1 MSAAS
6 LSGIVEPHQAQSR
19 RWSRLIAALALA
31 ALSATWTGC
40 AGAGSAASTD
50 LVPVKPPP
58 LDKAAS
64 EPHQPVTADE
74 DPVAAQARRELE
86 ELQAIHKQKQIQ
98 AFAAGTATPAGP
110 KPPPLSTEKPPPVI
124 VWNDAHG
131 GVSIAGPIHTKIPD
145 SPANTDLS
153 RMPSVLLVEGD
164 EAPSRQAAG
173 RAANPSGTSQPTGSP
188 SSLTANTA
196 PSSDD
201 SAAKPASTGQSFTPT
216 PPPALPSDEAAHL
229 QLLLVQLSRELYQ
242 QAADEDTPLRELI
255 VIAATTMVSS
265 DRPFNPD
272 ALPGLTERERL
283 LLAEMHQFFRDLGE
297 KLKSSGDPEVIPA
310 AVESLRAR
318 LKIEPELQLAN
329 AALASSVEGF
339 GKVRPFEPAKFLA
352 HSEQKVIVYV
362 EVDKFASEANE
373 QGEYVTELAQQ
384 LVIYSDRDGI
394 PVWQE
399 DWQTAVDRT
408 RAKRQDFF
416 MRQIVTLPKALSVG
430 PYHLKVRVRDR
441 KSGAEAEASIPFE
454 MVADPKMAAT
464 VP

>member
-6 LSGIVEPHQAQSR
+6 LSGIVELQQAQSR
-19 RWSRLIAALALA
+19 GWSQLMAALLLA
-31 ALSATWTGC
+31 ALSAAGTGC
-40 AGAGSAASTD
+40 ASPGSAAAND
-50 LVPVKPPP
+50 LAPVKPPP
-58 LDKAAS
+58 LDKTAS
-64 EPHQPVTADE
+64 EPRKPATMDE
-74 DPVAAQARRELE
+74 DPAAAQARRELE
-86 ELQAIHKQKQIQ
+86 ELQAISKQKQIHE
-98 AFAAGTATPAGP
+98 FAAGTPAGGP
-110 KPPPLSTEKPPPVI
+110 KPPPLSAEKPPPVI
-124 VWNDAHG
+124 VWNDANG
-131 GVSIAGPIHTKIPD
+131 GVSIAGPIHTKVPD
-145 SPANTDLS
+145 PHAKTDLS
-153 RMPSVLLVEGD
+153 RMPSVVLVEGD
-164 EAPSRQAAG
+164 EAPSREAG
-173 RAANPSGTSQPTGSP
+173 MRGTTPAGPAQPTGSP
-188 SSLTANTA
+188 LSLTANATA
-196 PSSDD
+196 A
-201 SAAKPASTGQSFTPT
+201 SAKTTPTDAASGQGFVPT
-216 PPPALPSDEAAHL
+216 PPPALPSDDAGHL

-272 ALPGLTERERL
+272 ALPGLTERERQ
-283 LLAEMHQFFRDLGE
+283 LLAEMHQFFLDLGE
-297 KLKSSGDPEVIPA
+297 KLKTSGDPEVIPA

-318 LKIEPELQLAN
+318 LKVEPELQLAN

-339 GKVRPFEPAKFLA
+339 GKMRVFEPAKFLA

-430 PYHLKVRVRDR
+430 PYHMKVRVRDR

-464 VP
+464 VQ